1 MSHRLIFF
9 CAIGVIVGLSNASFV
24 VFGLNSSFKVVP
36 GSTYIC
42 KGYRE
47 CFTDY
52 LYTYSEDYGIM
63 YSCMAPNVRGCFI
76 NRIKQD
82 SVNGPYNSFGIDV
95 NYNMIEGTNVSSL
108 SYARLVNLQ
117 CIYMCTIEKM
127 SWFCIKDPIQ

>member
-1 MSHRLIFF
+1 MLILPLL
-9 CAIGVIVGLSNASFV
+9 ISIIINLSYGSFV
-24 VFGLNSSFKVVP
+24 VFGLDDKFKVVP
-36 GSTYIC
+36 SSTYIC
-42 KGYRE
+42 TGYRE

-52 LYTYSEDYGIM
+52 LYTYTENYGIM
-63 YSCMAPNVRGCFI
+63 YSCMAPGPDSCFI

-95 NYNMIEGTNVSSL
+95 NHNIIEGTNVSSL

-117 CIYMCTIEKM
+117 CINICTIKKM